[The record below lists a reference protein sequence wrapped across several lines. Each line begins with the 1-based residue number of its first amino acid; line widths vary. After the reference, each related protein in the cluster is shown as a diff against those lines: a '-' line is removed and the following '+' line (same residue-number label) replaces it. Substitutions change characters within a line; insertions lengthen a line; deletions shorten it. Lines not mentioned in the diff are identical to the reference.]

1 MEWMKDEHETRA
13 ATVRLRTDGILEFRY
28 KDAVDVT
35 LLDAQKLAQSAAEL
49 TDKPLRTLVIISRVR
64 SVSKDARSFFIG
76 KENQALS
83 SNVALVA
90 GTAISSM
97 IGNFF
102 LGLNKPP
109 FPTRVF
115 ADEGTALA
123 WLMRESDESRQSDF

>member
-1 MEWMKDEHETRA
+1 M
-13 ATVRLRTDGILEFRY
+13 
-28 KDAVDVT
+28 T
-35 LLDAQKLAQSAAEL
+35 LLDAQELVQSAAVL
-49 TDKPLRTLVIISRVR
+49 TDKPLKTLVFMSGVR
-64 SVSKDARSFFIG
+64 SVSKDARSFFVG

-83 SNVALVA
+83 RNVALVA

-115 ADEGTALA
+115 ADEGTAFA
-123 WLMRESDESRQSDF
+123 WLMREPDESRQSDR